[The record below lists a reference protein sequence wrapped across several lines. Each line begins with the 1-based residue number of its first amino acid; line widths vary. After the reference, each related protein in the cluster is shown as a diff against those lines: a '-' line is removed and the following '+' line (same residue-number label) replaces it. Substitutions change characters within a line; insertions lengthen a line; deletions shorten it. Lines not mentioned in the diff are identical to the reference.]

1 MQVKDSNI
9 RIGLFLPSYCMKYN
23 TDASKNRKNKKTVI
37 SYVCRN
43 AIGGSSAKMV
53 PLLQIHQFYYLKLVI
68 REVLK
73 HAMKDKYSRIIIEN
87 DSLISIQ
94 TINRDYIPLISFYN
108 LIDDIKRLAIYIYK
122 ISFIHDRRSVNKI
135 IDRIA
140 ENVLPCIFNIYD
152 IVFLSYY

>member
-1 MQVKDSNI
+1 
-9 RIGLFLPSYCMKYN
+9 
-23 TDASKNRKNKKTVI
+23 
-37 SYVCRN
+37 
-43 AIGGSSAKMV
+43 
-53 PLLQIHQFYYLKLVI
+53 
-68 REVLK
+68 
-73 HAMKDKYSRIIIEN
+73 MKDKYSRIIIEN

-140 ENVLPCIFNIYD
+140 ENVLPCIFNICD